1 MEKFYLDSIAGYE
14 TEKQELAKIIDI
26 FARYDEYGERGARL
40 PKGLILSG
48 EPGIGKTLF
57 AKVLATELDAP
68 FFYVDGSELGDH
80 KGIRKLKAVFARAK
94 KVAPSVVFIDEL
106 NTFVG
111 DCYYRTDL
119 TKRNLSAL
127 LKLIDGMDGSEGVLV
142 VGASSDKDDLDP
154 ALLRSGRMDKHI
166 CLYAPDKAGRT
177 AILQHYLDELDPVPT
192 GINCAAIAEQIPGLN
207 GADIKTMVNEAVAE
221 SIFAG
226 TPLTDETLLEQANK
240 ILHCDINRESSDR
253 DMLLVATHMLGHL
266 VVSRELRRTYDEVS
280 MRFES
285 EVSPNASIR
294 SLFSAPDED
303 DDDEDEDESLIITVD
318 DRSALLDKV
327 AVLLG
332 GMAAEETLL
341 GGAFTDL
348 AGDLHSATKLLN
360 SAFSNGLFG
369 WRYLNTDTYYYI
381 EISEQKLDDTERLRE
396 KILDMFD
403 ETAGGRIIHSVNQVG
418 GVQKDMDHM
427 MLHHLLEAVKDIE
440 SDIKPVVDTFLQD
453 YTVQSRL
460 KGAGVLKKEDA
471 VALGAVGP
479 MLRASGVE
487 YDVRMLGYGAY
498 KDLTVKPITSTDG
511 DCYGRCEVR
520 LRELFQSFD
529 LIREA
534 IGKIP
539 SGDISVP
546 VKGNPDGEYFMRIEQ
561 PRGEAIYYVKGN
573 GTKYLDRFRLRT
585 PTTSNIPPLVETLK
599 GCQLADVP
607 ILILTI
613 DPCVSCTER

>member
-111 DCYYRTDL
+111 DYYYRTDL

-177 AILQHYLDELDPVPT
+177 AILQHYIDELDPVPT

-294 SLFSAPDED
+294 SLFSTPDED

-396 KILDMFD
+396 KIL
-403 ETAGGRIIHSVNQVG
+403 EEQYARAKTIVQNHAGII
-418 GVQKDMDHM
+418 
-427 MLHHLLEAVKDIE
+427 A
-440 SDIKPVVDTFLQD
+440 
-453 YTVQSRL
+453 R
-460 KGAGVLKKEDA
+460 
-471 VALGAVGP
+471 
-479 MLRASGVE
+479 LRAAFLKTKALSRSEVE
-487 YDVRMLGYGAY
+487 NA
-498 KDLTVKPITSTDG
+498 
-511 DCYGRCEVR
+511 
-520 LRELFQSFD
+520 F
-529 LIREA
+529 A
-534 IGKIP
+534 
-539 SGDISVP
+539 
-546 VKGNPDGEYFMRIEQ
+546 N
-561 PRGEAIYYVKGN
+561 
-573 GTKYLDRFRLRT
+573 
-585 PTTSNIPPLVETLK
+585 
-599 GCQLADVP
+599 
-607 ILILTI
+607 
-613 DPCVSCTER
+613 